1 MSEIFRMEN
10 VTFAH
15 PNTSRNVLNDM
26 SLSIEQGSRNAI
38 LGANGAGKT
47 TLFYALTGVYKPQSG
62 TVYNNGEPIE
72 YTKDGLRK
80 LRSDVA
86 VILQNPDEQIFC
98 SLVEEDIAF
107 GPLNLGLDKEEV
119 AVRVAKA
126 LRDVRMTPY
135 ARRPLQQLSGGQR
148 KRVAIAGA
156 LAMNP
161 KVMIMDEPTA
171 GLDPQASMEVMELA
185 EKLHL
190 QGVTVLISTHDIDLV
205 YKWVDNSH
213 IIYGGRIEYS
223 GPVEEFYSDPERVYR
238 CGLLTPSVFN
248 MNRDITKIDGLN
260 VTPYPR
266 NCCEFT
272 AKFGNSKKSGKL
284 ICVAGEEET
293 VAGKYEETM
302 KDLSGYTTGVYGSDV
317 RHALLDKNIDFQFDA
332 MDLCFTHA
340 VEGKDSVLFYDS
352 IYLPTIKEQVDKLK
366 AIGFDVD
373 LEVVE

>member
-135 ARRPLQQLSGGQR
+135 ARRPL
-148 KRVAIAGA
+148 
-156 LAMNP
+156 
-161 KVMIMDEPTA
+161 
-171 GLDPQASMEVMELA
+171 
-185 EKLHL
+185 
-190 QGVTVLISTHDIDLV
+190 
-205 YKWVDNSH
+205 
-213 IIYGGRIEYS
+213 
-223 GPVEEFYSDPERVYR
+223 
-238 CGLLTPSVFN
+238 
-248 MNRDITKIDGLN
+248 RDWI
-260 VTPYPR
+260 PR
-266 NCCEFT
+266 HQWR
-272 AKFGNSKKSGKL
+272 SWS
-284 ICVAGEEET
+284 
-293 VAGKYEETM
+293 
-302 KDLSGYTTGVYGSDV
+302 
-317 RHALLDKNIDFQFDA
+317 
-332 MDLCFTHA
+332 
-340 VEGKDSVLFYDS
+340 
-352 IYLPTIKEQVDKLK
+352 
-366 AIGFDVD
+366 
-373 LEVVE
+373 